1 VGDELS
7 REHVMT
13 GVGRSLVEVIARL
26 LERDDREVVLGD
38 LVETRATAWQGLTEI
53 LGLVVRRETAFWT
66 HWRPWLAA
74 FAVALPSTLLLM
86 GVSLS
91 ISCTYQRL
99 TGPRVFGACSPTGQE
114 DFPLLLCHV
123 LLLIIWSWTVGFVV
137 GSVSRRTFWASAAL
151 SLLACVFCLARFRE
165 ASVSSLSLF
174 LFLPPAI
181 LGLQR
186 GLRIISI
193 RPRTAVV
200 VATIVTVLMSCA
212 WLSRALW
219 SFNWALLCP
228 AWYIVV
234 LASRPGRLFE
244 RDPA

>member
-1 VGDELS
+1 
-7 REHVMT
+7 MT

-26 LERDDREVVLGD
+26 LERDDREAVLGD
-38 LVETRATAWQGLTEI
+38 LAEAGATGWQSLTEI
-53 LGLVVRRETAFWT
+53 LGLLVRRETAFWS

-91 ISCTYQRL
+91 VSCTYQRL
-99 TGPRVFGACSPTGQE
+99 TGPRVFGACAPTGHE

-123 LLLIIWSWTVGFVV
+123 LLLIIWSWTGGFVV

-165 ASVSSLSLF
+165 ASVSSLCLF

-181 LGLQR
+181 LGVQR
-186 GLRIISI
+186 GLRIMPIQSH
-193 RPRTAVV
+193 TAVAIA
-200 VATIVTVLMSCA
+200 ATATVLMTCA

-234 LASRPGRLFE
+234 LACRRGRLFE
-244 RDPA
+244 SDSA

>member
-1 VGDELS
+1 
-7 REHVMT
+7 
-13 GVGRSLVEVIARL
+13 
-26 LERDDREVVLGD
+26 
-38 LVETRATAWQGLTEI
+38 
-53 LGLVVRRETAFWT
+53 
-66 HWRPWLAA
+66 
-74 FAVALPSTLLLM
+74 
-86 GVSLS
+86 
-91 ISCTYQRL
+91 
-99 TGPRVFGACSPTGQE
+99 VFGACSPTGQE

-123 LLLIIWSWTVGFVV
+123 LLLIIWSWTGGFVV

-165 ASVSSLSLF
+165 ASVSSLCLF

-181 LGLQR
+181 LGVQR
-186 GLRIISI
+186 GLRIMPIQS
-193 RPRTAVV
+193 RTAVV
-200 VATIVTVLMSCA
+200 VATTATVLMTCA

-234 LASRPGRLFE
+234 LASRRGGPFE

>member
-1 VGDELS
+1 
-7 REHVMT
+7 MT
-13 GVGRSLVEVIARL
+13 GVGRSLVEVVARL

-38 LVETRATAWQGLTEI
+38 LAETGATTWQSLTEI
-53 LGLVVRRETAFWT
+53 SGLVVRREAAPWAY
-66 HWRPWLAA
+66 WRPWLAA

-91 ISCTYQRL
+91 VSCTYQRL
-99 TGPRVFGACSPTGQE
+99 TGPRSFGACAPTGQE

-123 LLLIIWSWTVGFVV
+123 LLLLIWSWTGGFVV
-137 GSVSRRTFWASAAL
+137 RSVSRRTFWASAAL

-165 ASVSSLSLF
+165 ASVSSLCLF

-181 LGLQR
+181 LGVQR
-186 GLRIISI
+186 GLRLIPIT
-193 RPRTAVV
+193 PRTAVV
-200 VATIVTVLMSCA
+200 VATIVTVLMTCA
-212 WLSRALW
+212 WRGRALW

-234 LASRPGRLFE
+234 LAFTRRSHPLSRSSLGCEEARHGQ
-244 RDPA
+244 